1 MHDNTTPPE
10 QELILTKSE
19 NQHIR
24 SLRNNPLMA
33 EKFTSLMKR
42 FEQEIADGMDAHHAE
57 ETFVTEL
64 QNLGASMMTQWAEMA
79 QKNALQKH
87 DSAHRKHSKKKFSGT
102 PPLE

>member
-1 MHDNTTPPE
+1 
-10 QELILTKSE
+10 
-19 NQHIR
+19 
-24 SLRNNPLMA
+24 MA